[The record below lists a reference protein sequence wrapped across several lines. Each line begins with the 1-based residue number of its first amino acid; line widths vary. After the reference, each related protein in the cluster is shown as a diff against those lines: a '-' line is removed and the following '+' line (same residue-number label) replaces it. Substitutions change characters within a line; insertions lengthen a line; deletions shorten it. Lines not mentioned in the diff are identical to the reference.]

1 MEAIV
6 VLAIFGGIG
15 YWIYKVVTR
24 KPAPPQKPTSHGSAE
39 FAKWED
45 LNALGLLASKGYPL
59 GFWRGTRRTSEASGT
74 EASERPSGPL
84 RYSGELH
91 RLICAP
97 TRSGKF
103 ASCVGPML
111 LNEVDSSAL
120 VVDVKGEAAAITG
133 EWRGKAGP
141 IHVLDPWGVSGHKS
155 AAFNPLDILT
165 LGSPDLAEDA
175 AMLADAIVIGS
186 GERDHHWNEEAKA
199 LLATVMLYVA
209 LDPAEADRRSLIR
222 VREIIA
228 QPKEKFKKT
237 LEAMQGSSL
246 ADGLIAR
253 GAARLDQKSDD
264 ERSGCISTA
273 QQQTH
278 FLDSPRLHG
287 VLKESTFDFAD
298 LKKGITTIYLVLP
311 PERLPTYNRWLRL
324 LISFALTALART
336 PGKPTEPIKFVV
348 DEFPALGPLK
358 AVETAIGLMAGY
370 GVQFHIICQDLNQLK
385 DTYKERWESFI
396 ANSGI
401 LQLFNVRD
409 VFTAEY
415 AAKLLG
421 DSTVIA
427 KGQNYGESGGGP
439 NRNFMSGTSYSEI
452 KRPLLT
458 PGEIMT
464 LGTIGQLIFPAN
476 GRPIICR
483 KHRWFEEA
491 PWKERGK
498 PAPDIF
504 KPLSPVAEE
513 LMISKGS
520 AFEFS

>member
-1 MEAIV
+1 MEGLILLLV
-6 VLAIFGGIG
+6 IGGIG
-15 YWIYKVVTR
+15 YWIYKASQR

-45 LNALGLLASKGYPL
+45 LEAQGLLKPQGYPL
-59 GFWRGTRRTSEASGT
+59 GFWRGTRRNTDG

-120 VVDVKGEAAAITG
+120 IVDVKGEAAAITG

-141 IHVLDPWGVSGHKS
+141 VHILDPWGISGHES
-155 AAFNPLDILT
+155 AAFNPLDILAID
-165 LGSPDLAEDA
+165 SPDLAEDA
-175 AMLADAIVIGS
+175 AMLADAIVIGT

-199 LLATVMLYVA
+199 LLAAVMLYVA
-209 LDPAEADRRSLIR
+209 LDPAEKDQRTLIR
-222 VREIIA
+222 VRELIT
-228 QPKEKFKKT
+228 QPKDAFKET
-237 LEAMQGSSL
+237 LALMQGSSL

-264 ERSGCISTA
+264 ERSGCLSTA

-287 VLKESTFDFAD
+287 VLAKSTFDFAA
-298 LKKGITTIYLVLP
+298 LKKGLCTIYLVLP
-311 PERLPTYNRWLRL
+311 PERLPSYNRWLRL

-348 DEFPALGPLK
+348 DEFPALGQLK

-370 GVQFHIICQDLNQLK
+370 GVQFHIICQDLSQLK
-385 DTYKERWESFI
+385 DTYKDRWESFI

-415 AAKLLG
+415 VAKLLG

-427 KGQNYGESGGGP
+427 KGQNYGESSGSGP

-464 LGTIGQLIFPAN
+464 LGTVGQLIFPAN
-476 GRPIICR
+476 NRPILCR

-498 PAPDIF
+498 PAPEIF
-504 KPLSPVAEE
+504 KPLAPVSGNLIVQGGVSYEVT
-513 LMISKGS
+513 
-520 AFEFS
+520 